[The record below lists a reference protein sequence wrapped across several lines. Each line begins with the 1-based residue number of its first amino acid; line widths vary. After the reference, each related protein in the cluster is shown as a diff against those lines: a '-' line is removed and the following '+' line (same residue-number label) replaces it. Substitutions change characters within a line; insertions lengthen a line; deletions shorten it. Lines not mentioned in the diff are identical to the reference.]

1 VEESKKEVRWKSMNH
16 QISTSDLSFYSLK
29 CILKVVIFTKYES
42 DGEHLEEG
50 QKH

>member
-1 VEESKKEVRWKSMNH
+1 MNR

-29 CILKVVIFTKYES
+29 CTLKEVTFTKYES
-42 DGEHLEEG
+42 DGEHLKEG